1 MRAGRRLWN
10 LKRAF
15 NCRLG
20 LTRASER
27 LPRLLLQPLAEG
39 PTERYVPNMEVLLRE
54 YYAVRG
60 WDPETGKPT
69 RETLE
74 RLGLGFAAEAL

>member
-1 MRAGRRLWN
+1 
-10 LKRAF
+10 
-15 NCRLG
+15 
-20 LTRASER
+20 
-27 LPRLLLQPLAEG
+27 
-39 PTERYVPNMEVLLRE
+39 MEVLLRE

-74 RLGLGFAAEAL
+74 ELSLGFAAEAL

>member
-1 MRAGRRLWN
+1 
-10 LKRAF
+10 
-15 NCRLG
+15 

-39 PTERYVPNMEVLLRE
+39 PTEGYVPNLEVMLRE

-60 WDPETGKPT
+60 WDPETGQPT

-74 RLGLGFAAEAL
+74 RLGLGFAADEFI